1 MTDKQKRD
9 KIILEISTIRKNLRI
24 AIDKKM
30 WDYVDSQIQ
39 RLVALESKI

>member
-30 WDYVDSQIQ
+30 WSYVDSQIQ

>member
-9 KIILEISTIRKNLRI
+9 KVILEISTIRKNLRI

-30 WDYVDSQIQ
+30 WSYVDSQIQ
-39 RLVALESKI
+39 RLVELEKNI